1 MTYRCSDCV
10 FSEVID
16 RKFCSMKCL
25 KHDKT
30 VKCMEIHCD
39 DLILKPFQF
48 VSHLC
53 YTSNY
58 EKYVKK
64 GKFNWCDADSMA
76 SDILHV
82 HGFAGMTL
90 PDNLEI
96 FRDAS
101 GKKDDDINIPSTKLR
116 ESIETLTQLM
126 GDAYYG
132 LPKELYDIRFNELN
146 HFINTQGKY
155 NKHFG
160 LTTQKEVEKIL
171 AKYGEEIK

>member
-16 RKFCSMKCL
+16 GKFCSMKCL

-48 VSHLC
+48 ISYLC
-53 YTSNY
+53 YASNY

-76 SDILHV
+76 ADLLHV

-90 PDNLEI
+90 PDKLEI

-101 GKKDDDINIPSTKLR
+101 GDNDDVNIPSTKLR

-160 LTTQKEVEKIL
+160 LTTREDVEAYEKEELK
-171 AKYGEEIK
+171 